1 MWKKINLTLFIIKKI
16 EFFFINSYLNLSL
29 SFQRKTKIIWIFY
42 IFKNKLKIVR
52 EWNSTQSIILN
63 HGCLPSKFK
72 KKGKFIR
79 GCPYNASQYLVVVLC
94 AKNLNSDYLIG
105 SSEYSNFCHMSLSPK
120 TPKMVINESST
131 FISDSGLLQIKKSK
145 KLQQRNLAWL
155 MIKQDLSLVRNLIRK
170 LDSQRHAGSLK
181 IIKDRELLH
190 AIKFNRILRQ

>member
-63 HGCLPSKFK
+63 HGCLPSKLK
-72 KKGKFIR
+72 KKKE
-79 GCPYNASQYLVVVLC
+79 N
-94 AKNLNSDYLIG
+94 LIG

-170 LDSQRHAGSLK
+170 LDS
-181 IIKDRELLH
+181 
-190 AIKFNRILRQ
+190 